1 MPDLVSR
8 FDEGAPDIMVS
19 DNAEL
24 KGNAGFL
31 GIANGRGHTRIRH
44 RNDNVR
50 IDVAF
55 ARQFGSDTF
64 PNVINI
70 ASFQMTVGTGKIDIL
85 KNVNLSVKKGEMV
98 GIIGLSGAGKTTLFD
113 LLLRLFTP
121 NSGYITLDGE
131 DIYSIKMNDWREH
144 VGYIS
149 QDIFLTND
157 TIANNIDFTEIQ

>member
-8 FDEGAPDIMVS
+8 FDEGTPDIMVS
-19 DNAEL
+19 DNAEF

-64 PNVINI
+64 PDVINI
-70 ASFQMTVGTGKIDIL
+70 ATFQMTVGTGKIDIL
-85 KNVNLSVKKGEMV
+85 KNILERLFVALAIMVKK
-98 GIIGLSGAGKTTLFD
+98 LFVM
-113 LLLRLFTP
+113 LILVVWKRA
-121 NSGYITLDGE
+121 
-131 DIYSIKMNDWREH
+131 
-144 VGYIS
+144 VV
-149 QDIFLTND
+149 
-157 TIANNIDFTEIQ
+157 